1 MVDAPD
7 LPFTGGIVGYL
18 GYECAALT
26 LPVTLSHRSPYP
38 DAYFVRPQSFIVYD
52 HAEQT
57 AHVCCL
63 EDVHNEGVSGGDA
76 LLDRLERVVRAAE
89 GASVA
94 KGALISNGSPPPRP
108 TTRLTYV
115 RAADPRTRPEVKGPD
130 FGALRAFRTRHQ
142 LEGTDD
148 AVIVDAAGAMLET
161 TTGAL
166 AAWDGEKLTV
176 PDGVRLPSV
185 TLHQAA
191 RRAREAGAR
200 VQRRRFTPEFAAA
213 HPLWFLNSLHGI
225 SPVTELRSPE
235 APGVALHPPA
245 HPGAAEWQSWW
256 WGGFA

>member
-1 MVDAPD
+1 MRSYAWHGGFIPRDFPGAPFEAADSWRHSHGRANGLDLHLARFEAASGPLPTGFVDAM
-7 LPFTGGIVGYL
+7 LPLIAAGELFPRIALSGGL
-18 GYECAALT
+18 L
-26 LPVTLSHRSPYP
+26 LL
-38 DAYFVRPQSFIVYD
+38 DVRP
-52 HAEQT
+52 A
-57 AHVCCL
+57 
-63 EDVHNEGVSGGDA
+63 
-76 LLDRLERVVRAAE
+76 
-89 GASVA
+89 
-94 KGALISNGSPPPRP
+94 PPPRP

-130 FGALRAFRTRHQ
+130 FGALRAYRTRHQ

-148 AVIVDAAGAMLET
+148 TVIVDAAGAMLET

-166 AAWDGEKLTV
+166 AAWDGETLTV